1 MLPSPFIPA
10 GIAANEPM
18 SPDAEAIRIVL
29 QLLRERGMDVV
40 FVGQYTDGERRFRV
54 VEALSHGRAAA
65 LATGGSREG
74 SSTGGVLLDA
84 PVVLRDGRL
93 HGMLCCYS
101 PGTDPVITDRHLR
114 SLRHCARLAA
124 RLLDNEQVLRD
135 LSRELYSN
143 H

>member
-1 MLPSPFIPA
+1 MLSTPSIPA
-10 GIAANEPM
+10 PNSATRTLA
-18 SPDAEAIRIVL
+18 PDAEAIRIVL

-65 LATGGSREG
+65 MATGAVGISGS
-74 SSTGGVLLDA
+74 GGLLLDA

-93 HGMLCCYS
+93 HGMLCCFS
-101 PGTDPVITDRHLR
+101 PGSDPVATDRDLR
-114 SLRHCARLAA
+114 ALRHCARLAA
-124 RLLDNEQVLRD
+124 RLLDNEQVLRE
-135 LSRELYSN
+135 LSRERYE